1 MLFKHGLCYIYSE
14 FKYLFC
20 DTQGL
25 LTKRLEEAISSRGV
39 QITKRVSSTLLQK
52 GKRVQL
58 DNRNK
63 STCVAHPGIG

>member
-1 MLFKHGLCYIYSE
+1 MLFKYGLCHIYSE

-25 LTKRLEEAISSRGV
+25 LVKVLEEAISSRGA
-39 QITKRVSSTLLQK
+39 QITKRVSSTVLRK

-58 DNRNK
+58 DNRKK
-63 STCVAHPGIG
+63 STCVAHPGVG

>member
-25 LTKRLEEAISSRGV
+25 LTKRLEEAISSRGA

-58 DNRNK
+58 DNRKNQL
-63 STCVAHPGIG
+63 VLRIPAIG

>member
-1 MLFKHGLCYIYSE
+1 MLFKHGLCHIYSE

-25 LTKRLEEAISSRGV
+25 LTKRLEEAISSRGT

-58 DNRNK
+58 DNRKNQL
-63 STCVAHPGIG
+63 VLRIPA